1 MAGPE
6 NMVRWSARGCGFRCG
21 CLFCCFRFCRSPK
34 NSAVVSVSVVI
45 RAIGVIRG
53 SHPFCFDAPRLIC
66 YARDMHFRW
75 VFLDAGNTL
84 VTIDFEFVRDL
95 LAEHGVVTD
104 VASLE
109 RAEFQ
114 ARRVVDQ
121 PQIVRVTSDRVRW
134 SPFFQALLIGVGAHD
149 ASLCARVL
157 PALEARQRSHNLW
170 RRVVPEVPE
179 TLSALLVSGRRLAV
193 ISNSDGRLDYL
204 LRDVGLRDYFEF
216 VVDSGRVG
224 CEKPDPQIFRIALN
238 QAGLAPEEAV
248 YCGDLLHV
256 DIAGAN
262 AAGIPAV
269 LLDPAGTHP
278 NATCPRI
285 GSIAELPALLGHW
298 PNERPNATKI
308 L

>member
-1 MAGPE
+1 M
-6 NMVRWSARGCGFRCG
+6 
-21 CLFCCFRFCRSPK
+21 RF
-34 NSAVVSVSVVI
+34 
-45 RAIGVIRG
+45 G
-53 SHPFCFDAPRLIC
+53 
-66 YARDMHFRW
+66 W

-95 LAEHGVVTD
+95 LAEHGVTTD

-114 ARRVVDQ
+114 ARRVVDH
-121 PQIVRVTSDRVRW
+121 PQIVRATSDRVRW
-134 SPFFQALLIGVGAHD
+134 SPFFQALLIGVGAQD
-149 ASLCARVL
+149 ASLCARLL
-157 PALEARQRSHNLW
+157 PLLEARQRSHNLW
-170 RRVVPEVPE
+170 RRVVPEVPD

-224 CEKPDPQIFRIALN
+224 CEKPDPQIFRIALD
-238 QAGLAPEEAV
+238 QAGLAPGEAV
-248 YCGDLLHV
+248 YCGDLFHV

-269 LLDPAGTHP
+269 LLDPGGTHP
-278 NATCPRI
+278 DADCPRI
-285 GSIAELPALLGHW
+285 CSISELPALLERW
-298 PNERPNATKI
+298 PDGYPNMTEI